1 MTEPRYTH
9 YFDVRLAISFS
20 SDTLDFDDAFNKW
33 SESFPNSESLR
44 KALLSSDESTKS
56 LIQGIVYSDTHDTLA
71 PATAGEQK

>member
-1 MTEPRYTH
+1 MTELRYTH

-20 SDTLDFDDAFNKW
+20 SDTEDFDDAFDRW

-56 LIQGIVYSDTHDTLA
+56 LMQGIVYSDTSDDLT
-71 PATAGEQK
+71 PATAGDG

>member
-56 LIQGIVYSDTHDTLA
+56 LMQGIAYSETSDNLA
-71 PATAGEQK
+71 PAAAGDD